1 MTFAR
6 KSTTNLDKLTLK
18 SQYYLL
24 REPRNKRLRPNF
36 WLNFLLFCALSV
48 VSKYK
53 TRLDSCF
60 VSRSLGFVRPCICQ
74 SMYIFKRAKVGGAV
88 RPHTDGTFLM
98 TTGNLLGLWT
108 PLENATIE
116 NGCLWFEPGSHRS
129 REITSFF
136 ERTTNESSGETVM
149 KLRHTQPPPSEEEL
163 NLVPVEMKAGDLVL
177 IHKVPNLL
185 SFLF

>member
-1 MTFAR
+1 M
-6 KSTTNLDKLTLK
+6 
-18 SQYYLL
+18 
-24 REPRNKRLRPNF
+24 
-36 WLNFLLFCALSV
+36 
-48 VSKYK
+48 
-53 TRLDSCF
+53 
-60 VSRSLGFVRPCICQ
+60 RPCICQ

-116 NGCLWFEPGSHRS
+116 NGCLWFEPGSHRT